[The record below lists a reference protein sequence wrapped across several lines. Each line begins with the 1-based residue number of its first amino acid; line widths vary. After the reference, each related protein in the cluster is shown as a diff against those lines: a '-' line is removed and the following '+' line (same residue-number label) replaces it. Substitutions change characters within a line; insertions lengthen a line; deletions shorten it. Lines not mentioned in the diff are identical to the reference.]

1 MYRTIYLSAAS
12 HMFSTEDLNAI
23 LSVSRRNNQSD
34 GISGLLLYHEGSILQ
49 VLEGDQSRVDACF
62 ERIKMDG
69 RHRGLLRLFHGKV
82 DRKVFPNWSMGFAW
96 PNDIKDGAD
105 ASLKGLDQVVKELPS
120 LHSVDRRSAILIRS
134 FFASHG
140 DLAAL
145 LVS

>member
-1 MYRTIYLSAAS
+1 M
-12 HMFSTEDLNAI
+12 
-23 LSVSRRNNQSD
+23 
-34 GISGLLLYHEGSILQ
+34 Q

-145 LVS
+145 LVF